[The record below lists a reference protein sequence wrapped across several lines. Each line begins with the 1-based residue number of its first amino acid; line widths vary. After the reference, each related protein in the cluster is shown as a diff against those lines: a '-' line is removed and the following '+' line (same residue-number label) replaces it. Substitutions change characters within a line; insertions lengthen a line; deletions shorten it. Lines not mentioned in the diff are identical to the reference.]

1 MKDRE
6 RIAAEVA
13 EVIAETIDELSQMMM
28 GYPENSLVVDDGN
41 DGDEARRVVQ
51 MTARW
56 EERYTPYHR
65 RYFEEVGCGSG

>member
-1 MKDRE
+1 MKSRE
-6 RIAAEVA
+6 QIAAEVA

-28 GYPENSLVVDDGN
+28 GYPENSFVVDDGN
-41 DGDEARRVVQ
+41 DGDEQHRVVQ

-65 RYFEEVGCGSG
+65 RYFEEAASG